1 VSSDR
6 IGGWLQDIVDNIDA
20 IETYVGRR
28 TFDRFRKDRMR
39 MDAVERCLQRITEA
53 VIRIGPDAMRT
64 VMPDL
69 PVEQVRGLGNVLRH
83 AYDSLADDV
92 IWSTVQ
98 NDLPPLRRAC
108 EQELSKRRL

>member
-1 VSSDR
+1 VSFDR
-6 IGGWLQDIVDNIDA
+6 IGGWLRDVVDNIDA
-20 IETYVGRR
+20 IERYVANLS
-28 TFDRFRKDRMR
+28 FDQFRQDRMR
-39 MDAVERCLQRITEA
+39 IDAVERCLQRITEA

-83 AYDSLADDV
+83 AYDTLAEGV
-92 IWSTVQ
+92 IWSTIQ

-108 EQELSKRRL
+108 EEELARRGT